1 MLYLSYINVIMTKC
15 IIYVMILF
23 NCQVPRLL
31 MIKANFLSINLKRTC
46 PHYLIDG
53 RYLRSYSCYD
63 VDVYIRIL

>member
-1 MLYLSYINVIMTKC
+1 MLVLSSIDIFMTKF

-23 NCQVPRLL
+23 NCQVPGLL